1 VAKKT
6 RTPKPPR
13 PPQSGER
20 RVQAPQRRSGPA
32 RKSTAQPARENR
44 LYWLLGG
51 VAVALITVGIV
62 LGVVLTRGSSKPP
75 KLALATRINWAKL
88 PGLQTG
94 KPPWP
99 NDAATLSARLRSLR
113 LDPLSQEALAF
124 HIHAHLDVFV
134 NGQRVT
140 VPQYIGIAP
149 SSQSPTG
156 VIVTELHT
164 HHADGIAHV
173 ESAQHLNYQ
182 LKQFFGEWGVR
193 LTSKC
198 LGSFKGS
205 CDNLQWWQNGVKQT
219 GNPAN
224 LVLKNHEEIVI
235 SIGKPPASIP
245 KSFDF
250 SAHGV

>member
-32 RKSTAQPARENR
+32 RKSTAPPARENR

-113 LDPLSQEALAF
+113 LDPLSQEALAER
-124 HIHAHLDVFV
+124 A
-134 NGQRVT
+134 G
-140 VPQYIGIAP
+140 
-149 SSQSPTG
+149 
-156 VIVTELHT
+156 
-164 HHADGIAHV
+164 
-173 ESAQHLNYQ
+173 LNP
-182 LKQFFGEWGVR
+182 KAIR
-193 LTSKC
+193 L
-198 LGSFKGS
+198 LERGLSF
-205 CDNLQWWQNGVKQT
+205 
-219 GNPAN
+219 A
-224 LVLKNHEEIVI
+224 
-235 SIGKPPASIP
+235 
-245 KSFDF
+245 
-250 SAHGV
+250 

>member
-13 PPQSGER
+13 PAAAGER
-20 RVQAPQRRSGPA
+20 RVQAPQRRSGPPRRSSSA
-32 RKSTAQPARENR
+32 PVRANR
-44 LYWLLGG
+44 LYQLFGG
-51 VAVALITVGIV
+51 VAVSLIAVAIV

-75 KLALATRINWAKL
+75 ALALTTPISWAKL

-99 NDAATLSARLRSLR
+99 NNAATLAARIRSLG

-134 NGQRVT
+134 DGQHVL
-140 VPQYIGIAP
+140 VPQYIGIHIDQQTP
-149 SSQSPTG
+149 SASFL
-156 VIVTELHT
+156 TELHS
-164 HHADGIAHV
+164 HHADGIVHV
-173 ESAQHLNYQ
+173 ESAKHLNYQ
-182 LKQFFGEWGVR
+182 LGPFFGEWGVR

-205 CDNLQWWQNGVKQT
+205 CDNLQWWLDGVKQT

-224 LVLKNHEEIVI
+224 VILRNHEEIAI
-235 SIGKPPASIP
+235 SVGKTPAKVP

-250 SAHGV
+250 AAHGV